1 MTLAITTLTPRG
13 IILSA
18 DGRQTYRN
26 LAGMVRIGSD
36 NVRKIFKLSDRVGVA
51 VAGRAFIADAGGN
64 PKNVGYFIEEFKNQ
78 DIAPALP
85 VREIAERLNGYLA
98 GLFVAK
104 ELDILKAQITDSV
117 ARQAGTELEFE
128 PSVGNT
134 QPFSFR
140 DKIGQ
145 NKKDQWFFE
154 TVELTVAGIDQDG
167 VGRAYNVFVPTG
179 ITVEADMLKCG
190 ALWIGQGDV
199 VARIMKGY
207 DPVGGSNLPFVKE
220 ALNRDPVQVQTELAK
235 LEYIV
240 NWGTMTLQDAVD
252 FNILI
257 TRTTESIQR
266 FSDGTIL
273 NPGGITGVGGAIS
286 VAAILPGRG
295 FTWIKKKQLS
305 AEGSEIDVDW

>member
-1 MTLAITTLTPRG
+1 M
-13 IILSA
+13 
-18 DGRQTYRN
+18 GRVEP
-26 LAGMVRIGSD
+26 APE
-36 NVRKIFKLSDRVGVA
+36 KKLVSKWC
-51 VAGRAFIADAGGN
+51 FIADAGGN

-78 DIAPALP
+78 EIDPTLS
-85 VREIAERLNGYLA
+85 VKEIAQRVNGYLA

-104 ELDILKAQITDSV
+104 ELDILKARITDSV
-117 ARQAGTELEFE
+117 AQQGGTQLEFK
-128 PSVGNT
+128 PSVGNI

-140 DKIGQ
+140 DQTGQ
-145 NKKDQWFFE
+145 TKEEQWFFE
-154 TVELTVAGIDQDG
+154 TVELTVAGIDQDK

-179 ITVEADMLKCG
+179 ITCETDTLKCG

-207 DPVGGSNLPFVKE
+207 DPIGGGNLSFVKE
-220 ALNRDPVQVQTELAK
+220 ALSRDPVQVQAELAK

-273 NPGGITGVGGAIS
+273 NPGGITGVGGGIS
-286 VAAILPGRG
+286 VAAILPEAG
-295 FTWIKKKQLS
+295 FTWIKKRQLS
-305 AEGSEIDVDW
+305 AEGSEIDID